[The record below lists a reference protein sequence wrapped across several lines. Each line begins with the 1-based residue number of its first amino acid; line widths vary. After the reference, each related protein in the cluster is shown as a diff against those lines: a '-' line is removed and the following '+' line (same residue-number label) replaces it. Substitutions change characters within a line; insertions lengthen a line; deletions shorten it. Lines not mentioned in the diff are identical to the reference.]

1 MPVDHGPCLLGTFEG
16 VAGLRALLR
25 VQADGG
31 ALGVRLMGVQ
41 MIKWMCRGLPWP
53 LQWGPGAGGRRETM
67 ESAIKVVA
75 ERPRTR
81 RPLSATSAM
90 SSRAQQRAQLWSGR
104 LRVTRNVF

>member
-41 MIKWMCRGLPWP
+41 TMEWMCRGLPWP
-53 LQWGPGAGGRRETM
+53 LQWGPGAGEGRGTKERGREEVGIENDGVPILPLPTP
-67 ESAIKVVA
+67 V
-75 ERPRTR
+75 PRAHNHPTIIR
-81 RPLSATSAM
+81 
-90 SSRAQQRAQLWSGR
+90 
-104 LRVTRNVF
+104 